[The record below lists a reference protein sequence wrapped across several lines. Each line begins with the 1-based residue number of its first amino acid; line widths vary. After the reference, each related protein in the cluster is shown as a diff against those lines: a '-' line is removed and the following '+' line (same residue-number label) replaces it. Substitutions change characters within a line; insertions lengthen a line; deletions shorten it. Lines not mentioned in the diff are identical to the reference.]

1 MLNPGSSKLLLWGM
15 VFGSMPLVVGIPYA
29 VAWTLRPTQF
39 LNVTF
44 GYPYAGISLLCFS
57 LALVLGVI
65 AAFRGHLLK
74 RGMLS
79 LVAILACDL
88 LLGGWLLLNGPGQ
101 SISVSEVIVINNLS
115 QEISLVEVESPYYK
129 TTLRRIPAGMR
140 RAVPVMP
147 KCEGRLE
154 IKVHLP
160 GGNVLSHDVFIMEA
174 FAEEFV
180 FEVSPDGITSN
191 RNE

>member
-1 MLNPGSSKLLLWGM
+1 MLNSGSSKLLVWAT
-15 VFGSMPLVVGIPYA
+15 VFGLMPLVVGIPYA
-29 VAWTLRPTQF
+29 GAWILRPTQF

-44 GYPYAGISLLCFS
+44 GHPYAGVSLLCFS
-57 LALVLGVI
+57 LAVVLGVI
-65 AAFRGHLLK
+65 AAFCGHLLK
-74 RGMLS
+74 QGMLS

-88 LLGGWLLLNGPGQ
+88 LLGSWLLLIGPGQ

-115 QEISLVEVESPYYK
+115 EEISLIEVDSPYYQ

-154 IKVHLP
+154 IKVHMP
-160 GGNVLSHDVFIMEA
+160 EGNILSKDVFIMEA

-180 FEVSPDGITSN
+180 FKVSPDGITSN
-191 RNE
+191 KNE

>member
-1 MLNPGSSKLLLWGM
+1 M
-15 VFGSMPLVVGIPYA
+15 VFGFMPLVVGIPYA
-29 VAWTLRPTQF
+29 AAWILRPTQF
-39 LNVTF
+39 LNVTI
-44 GYPYAGISLLCFS
+44 GYPYAGVSLLCFF
-57 LALVLGVI
+57 LALALGVI

-79 LVAILACDL
+79 LVVILACDL
-88 LLGGWLLLNGPGQ
+88 LLGGWLLLIGPGQ
-101 SISVSEVIVINNLS
+101 SISVSEVTVVNNLTE
-115 QEISLVEVESPYYK
+115 EISLVEVESPYYK

-147 KCEGRLE
+147 KSEGRLE
-154 IKVHLP
+154 IKVHMP
-160 GGNVLSHDVFIMEA
+160 GGNTLSQHVFIMEA

-180 FEVSPDGITSN
+180 FEVSPCGLTSI

>member
-1 MLNPGSSKLLLWGM
+1 M
-15 VFGSMPLVVGIPYA
+15 VFGLMPLVVGIPYA
-29 VAWTLRPTQF
+29 VAWILRPTQF

-57 LALVLGVI
+57 LSFVLGVI
-65 AAFRGHLLK
+65 AAFRGHLLR
-74 RGMLS
+74 RGTLS

-88 LLGGWLLLNGPGQ
+88 SLGGWLLLIGPGQ

-115 QEISLVEVESPYYK
+115 EEISLVEVESPYCK

-147 KCEGRLE
+147 KSEGKLE
-154 IKVHLP
+154 IKVHMP
-160 GGNVLSHDVFIMEA
+160 GGNVLSHAVFIMEA
-174 FAEEFV
+174 FAEDFV

>member
-1 MLNPGSSKLLLWGM
+1 MLNPGSSKLLLWAI
-15 VFGSMPLVVGIPYA
+15 VFGVIPLVVGIPYT
-29 VAWTLRPTQF
+29 VAWILRPTQF
-39 LNVTF
+39 LNRTF

-65 AAFRGHLLK
+65 AAFRGYLLQ
-74 RGMLS
+74 RGMLF

-88 LLGGWLLLNGPGQ
+88 SLGGWLLLRGPGQ

-115 QEISLVEVESPYYK
+115 EEISLVEVESPYYK
-129 TTLRRIPAGMR
+129 TTLQRIPAGMR

-147 KCEGRLE
+147 KSEGRLE
-154 IKVHLP
+154 IKVHMP
-160 GGNVLSHDVFIMEA
+160 GGTILLHDVFIMEA